1 MNEVASAWIQFAA
14 ALVLIGYAG
23 TALSRYGDVIADKTG
38 MGGTWIGLALVA
50 TVTSVPE
57 LVTGISAV
65 GLADKPDIAVGTV
78 LGSCVFNM
86 VILVILDV
94 LTRERSVFELA
105 GYGHILS
112 AGLGVLLMGVVGFS
126 LVLAQETGGAGW
138 SLGHVGVYTPII
150 LLVYVVS
157 VRTVF
162 RYERRN
168 PEVSE
173 PPDDFST
180 NTPLGRAVG
189 VFAVSSIVVV
199 AVSLWL
205 PFVATALAHAMGW
218 YETFVGTL
226 FVAVITSIPEVV
238 VTVAALRIG
247 AVNLAVANLF
257 GSNMFNIGVI
267 AVDDLF
273 YTKGPILSH
282 VAPVHMLSAFSAVMM
297 TGVAIVGL
305 LYRPQ
310 GRLFGK
316 LGWASL
322 VLVTLY
328 LMNTYVVYLY
338 GG

>member
-1 MNEVASAWIQFAA
+1 MTDVLAAWIQFAA
-14 ALVLIGYAG
+14 ALVLIGYGG

-38 MGGTWIGLALVA
+38 LGGTWIGIALLA

-57 LVTGISAV
+57 LVTGVSAV
-65 GLADKPDIAVGTV
+65 RLADKPDIAVGTV

-94 LTRERSVFELA
+94 IARGRSVFELA
-105 GYGHILS
+105 GQGHILS
-112 AGLGVLLMGVVGFS
+112 GGLGVLLISVVGFS
-126 LVLAQETGGAGW
+126 LVLAREDGVGW
-138 SLGHVGVYTPII
+138 SFGYVGVYTPLI
-150 LLVYVVS
+150 LLIYLVS
-157 VRTVF
+157 VRAVF
-162 RYERRN
+162 RYERAH
-168 PEVSE
+168 PGADD
-173 PPDDFST
+173 PPAEFSLVT
-180 NTPLGRAVG
+180 STGQAVT
-189 VFAVSSIVVV
+189 ALAASSIVVIAV
-199 AVSLWL
+199 ALWL
-205 PFVATALAHAMGW
+205 PFVATDLAEAMDW
-218 YETFVGTL
+218 NETFVGTL
-226 FVAVITSIPEVV
+226 FVAVITSLPEVV

-267 AVDDLF
+267 AVGDVF
-273 YTKGPILSH
+273 YTKGPILAH
-282 VAPVHMLSAFSAVMM
+282 VSSIHVLSAFSAVMM

-305 LYRPQ
+305 QYRPQ

-328 LMNTYVVYLY
+328 LMNSYVVYLY